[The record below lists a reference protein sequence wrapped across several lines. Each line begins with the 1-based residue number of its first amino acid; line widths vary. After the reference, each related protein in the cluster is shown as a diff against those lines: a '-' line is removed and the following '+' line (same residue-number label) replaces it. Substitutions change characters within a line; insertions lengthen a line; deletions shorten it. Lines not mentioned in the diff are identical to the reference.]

1 MVHNTTV
8 EQRLLEINSF
18 WIFVCHLSL
27 SAISKGKICEQKV
40 FPESNPLAKS
50 MTGGRIEP
58 LGTGIYFKGT
68 KKDGPGFVTVRGDKR
83 TADCSDK
90 SYAE

>member
-1 MVHNTTV
+1 MVRGTTV

-40 FPESNPLAKS
+40 FPESNPLGQVDDRRLHF
-50 MTGGRIEP
+50 TVEP
-58 LGTGIYFKGT
+58 LGTGT
-68 KKDGPGFVTVRGDKR
+68 ELNCWVQKKTGLG
-83 TADCSDK
+83 S
-90 SYAE
+90 